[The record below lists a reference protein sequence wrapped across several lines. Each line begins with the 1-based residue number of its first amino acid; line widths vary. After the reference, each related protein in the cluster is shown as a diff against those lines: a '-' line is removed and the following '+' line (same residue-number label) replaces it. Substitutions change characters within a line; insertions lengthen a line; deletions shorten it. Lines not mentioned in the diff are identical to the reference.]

1 MITLAVDCMGG
12 DHGPSVTLVACRRFL
27 HSHPDARLLLVGD
40 VLFSGSVGRT
50 DFPRSDSDALLASI
64 REKFWPLGDDVA
76 FISGHG
82 PMSTLGEER
91 RSNPYCADE

>member
-1 MITLAVDCMGG
+1 MTRHRSPDPAPA
-12 DHGPSVTLVACRRFL
+12 GPGLGELRALRAIAAEGQGVMV
-27 HSHPDARLLLVGD
+27 
-40 VLFSGSVGRT
+40 VLSA
-50 DFPRSDSDALLASI
+50 PRDSDALLASI